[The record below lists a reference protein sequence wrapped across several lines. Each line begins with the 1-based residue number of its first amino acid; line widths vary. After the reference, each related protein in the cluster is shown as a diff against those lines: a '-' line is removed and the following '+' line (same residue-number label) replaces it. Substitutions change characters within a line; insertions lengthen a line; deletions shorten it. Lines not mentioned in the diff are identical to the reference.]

1 MVEKMIFPTL
11 NHHSIQTQT
20 LAQEKTSWVD
30 SEAYADDIV
39 NRFTDYVNDDL
50 ALRIHRDFTEHGY
63 GMGIRAFHWLWKLLV
78 DEMPDG
84 FQFLEVGV
92 YKGQILSLVR
102 LLADRLRKEAEIYG
116 VTLLSSF
123 SGVTGQFPPHEDR
136 DYRRDIERLH
146 RYCGQAYPQLIVGDS
161 TSRKIHDRVRKLAP
175 LDLLYVDGCHEYSFV
190 LNDLLFYP
198 PLLKKGGYLVVD
210 DAACDLK
217 QPWGFFQGIE
227 DVCKAVRTVIST
239 NSVWEHVVT
248 VGHNRVWKKRG

>member
-1 MVEKMIFPTL
+1 MVEKMIYPTL
-11 NHHSIQTQT
+11 NHHSMQPLT
-20 LAQEKTSWVD
+20 LAQEKKNWVD
-30 SEAYADDIV
+30 SEAYANDIV

-50 ALRIHRDFTEHGY
+50 TLRIHRDFTEQGY

-84 FQFLEVGV
+84 FRFLEVGV

-102 LLADRLRKEAEIYG
+102 LLADRLRKEAEIFG

-123 SGVTGQFPPHEDR
+123 SGNTGKFPPHENR
-136 DYRRDIERLH
+136 DYGQDIVDLH
-146 RYCGQAYPQLIVGDS
+146 DHCGQECPDLLVGDS
-161 TSRKIHDRVRKLAP
+161 TSREIHNRVRKLAP
-175 LDLLYVDGCHEYSFV
+175 LDLLYIDGCHEYSFV

-198 PLLKKGGYLVVD
+198 PLLRKGGYLVID

-227 DVCKAVRTVIST
+227 DVCKAIRTIILTDST
-239 NSVWEHVVT
+239 WKHVVT
-248 VGHNRVWKKRG
+248 VGHNRVWRKR